1 MKVDQMADLFPNLGS
16 FAPRCQKFVEHLSF
30 FTKYFDLDLKEKSER
45 KNFISFFYTPGL
57 FRVKGQTNSK

>member
-30 FTKYFDLDLKEKSER
+30 FTKYFDLDLKEKSE
-45 KNFISFFYTPGL
+45 KINFISPKIL
-57 FRVKGQTNSK
+57 LL